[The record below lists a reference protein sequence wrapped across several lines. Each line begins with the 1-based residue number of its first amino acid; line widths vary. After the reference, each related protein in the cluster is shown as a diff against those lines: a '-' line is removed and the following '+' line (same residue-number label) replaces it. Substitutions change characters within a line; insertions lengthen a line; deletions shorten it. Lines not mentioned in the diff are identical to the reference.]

1 MQVQPEAPPPSPPY
15 APAPPLSPSPP
26 PPPPPPYYSDVSVPS
41 PPPPP
46 PSSPPSPPWAPP
58 PPSPPPWAGE
68 WAGETFVIN
77 DFDFEVVGVNWLE
90 GSYGGCHDSHGDHGG
105 TWDDQLDFHHD
116 GAQNKGGVSATYHLA
131 NMPFT
136 GCLEV
141 REWHPGGSSA
151 CSQYLPYEV
160 PIFVHHQHGVAK
172 VRCTRS

>member
-90 GSYGGCHDSHGDHGG
+90 GSYGGCHDSHGDYGG

-131 NMPFT
+131 NMPFA

-160 PIFVHHQHGVAK
+160 PIFVHHQQGLAK
-172 VRCTRS
+172 VRCTPS